1 MIDVTYFSAF
11 FLVFL
16 RIITFFVALQVLF
29 PSGLPN
35 TIKIS
40 FCAIISFFIVS
51 SIDYSSVQGIN
62 NGFIYIEQC
71 ACEIITGLVLGYLT
85 NLVFICGKIAGNFMD
100 IQVGFSMMSIFD
112 PTTRS
117 NETLIERILAFLSI
131 VLFLVIDGHH
141 ILIKALI
148 DSFNVVHIGKFAL
161 GDQSAMYALNAFTQF
176 LIIGIKIA
184 MPIVIVLIIT
194 DIVMGLV
201 SRTVPQLNVM
211 ILGMP
216 VKILL
221 GFSIFMLILPEIVK
235 LIIYGFSLIP
245 DLWKGFYNIIPAV
258 IIFASEEKTE
268 QATPKKKSDAKK
280 KGQVAKSKEVALAL
294 TLIAA
299 TLVISTMGNFSYDTL
314 RNMMFSYLN
323 SSLNMDLNY
332 NNIRYLLLY
341 GISNIALIF
350 LIFAVPIMILGVLA
364 NYIQSGFI
372 FTTETLKPDFK
383 KLNPIEGFKKIFSSR
398 TVVELFKDII
408 LIIIVGFIGYQFVR
422 DNLGKLLIMNTLTFN
437 SIPYALKGIFVGI
450 LFRISLLMF
459 VIAVSDYIYQRFMHN
474 KDLKM
479 TKQEIKEEFKQSE
492 GDPQVKSKR
501 KQKMKEMSASRMMAS
516 VPEATVVVTNPT
528 HLAVALMYKEGESSA
543 PIVIAKGADRIALKI
558 KEIAKDNNV
567 PIIEDKPLARLIYEK
582 VDIDGEIPM
591 DMYQAVAEI
600 LALVYKMKKK

>member
-16 RIITFFVALQVLF
+16 RILTFFVALQVLF
-29 PSGLPN
+29 PNGLSN
-35 TIKIS
+35 TIKVS
-40 FCAIISFFIVS
+40 FCAIIAFFIVT
-51 SIDYSSVQGIN
+51 SIDYSSVESIN
-62 NGFIYIEQC
+62 NWLIYMQQC
-71 ACEIITGLVLGYLT
+71 AFEIITGLVLGYLT

-112 PTTRS
+112 PTTQS
-117 NETLIERILAFLSI
+117 NETLIERILAFFSI

-141 ILIKALI
+141 VLIRALI
-148 DSFNVVHIGKFAL
+148 DSYNTIHIGTFVL
-161 GDQSAMYALNAFTQF
+161 GDQSAMYALHAFIQF
-176 LIIGIKIA
+176 FIIAIKIA

-216 VKILL
+216 IKILL
-221 GFSIFMLILPEIVK
+221 GFSIFILILPVIANF
-235 LIIYGFSLIP
+235 IINAFSLIP
-245 DLWKGFYNIIPAV
+245 DLWRGFYNIIPAI

-268 QATPKKKSDAKK
+268 QATPKKKSDARK

-294 TLIAA
+294 TLAA
-299 TLVISTMGNFSYDTL
+299 VTMVIVAMGNFSYDNL

-323 SSLNMDLNY
+323 TYLSMDLNY
-332 NNIRYLLLY
+332 NNIRHLLIY
-341 GISNIALIF
+341 SIGKIALIF
-350 LIFAVPIMILGVLA
+350 LIFAVPVMVLGVIA
-364 NYIQSGFI
+364 NYIQSGFV

-383 KLNPIEGFKKIFSSR
+383 KLNPISGFKKIFSTR
-398 TVVELFKDII
+398 TLVELFKDII
-408 LIIIVGFIGYQFVR
+408 LITIVGFVGYTFIR
-422 DNLGKLLIMNTLTFN
+422 DNIEKLLIMNTLTFT

-450 LFRISLLMF
+450 LFKICIIMTA
-459 VIAVSDYIYQRFMHN
+459 IAIADYIYQRFMHN
-474 KDLKM
+474 KELKM
-479 TKQEIKEEFKQSE
+479 TKQEIKEEFKQDE
-492 GDPQVKSKR
+492 GNPEIKSKR
-501 KQKMKEMSASRMMAS
+501 KQKMKEMSAKRMMSS

-528 HLAVALMYKEGESSA
+528 HIAVALKYAEGESSA
-543 PIVIAKGADRIALKI
+543 PVVTAKGTDRIALKI
-558 KEIAKDNNV
+558 KEIAKENNV

-600 LALVYKMKKK
+600 LALVYKMKK